1 MWDVG
6 GKRRRKR
13 RVSQTSNGKGVWRG
27 KEGSAV
33 SNVDDKSSEKRA
45 ETCSADLTV

>member
-6 GKRRRKR
+6 GKRRRKQ

-33 SNVDDKSSEKRA
+33 SNVDDMFSERRT
-45 ETCSADLTV
+45 ETFSTDLTV